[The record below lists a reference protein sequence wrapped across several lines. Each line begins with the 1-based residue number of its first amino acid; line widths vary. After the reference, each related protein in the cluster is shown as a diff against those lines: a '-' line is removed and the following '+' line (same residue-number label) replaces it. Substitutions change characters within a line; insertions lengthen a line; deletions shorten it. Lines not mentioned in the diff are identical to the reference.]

1 MSNLNNMKSA
11 SFYLQKIVDYM
22 RAKTIEHRSINTY
35 LELVKSNET
44 EVFGFL
50 ENIIMNRHR
59 YQIAKQA
66 FIDRAKEQEKFN
78 GNLKIALIV
87 LNAVI
92 GVAVIIAVIVTSKL
106 FSSGAD
112 APSRTNKIKIVIL
125 TITGLFVY
133 TIASYVAIVY
143 CEQLKGDYARAQT
156 YNYMGERFF
165 DKFENIKAVAMY
177 QAHRFAFTEPAGPN
191 RKAIKGFYD
200 EFTTNGKKRAA
211 AKMTLQEI
219 RAHPDWP
226 QIVDNCR
233 PEYAIASYN
242 PQQQPPPQTN
252 MDLVTQKEL
261 DALANEENVLRMWD
275 NPTLLQEIRSKSKS
289 LMGLVTKLKE
299 GDVDDKLNDAAI
311 ADIVKKDLVTLFVQR
326 NIIHMQDVAI
336 KDPSKFDIT
345 PIEQFTVESEQEGVI
360 YLQRNQT
367 SNFVVFDAEKKV
379 CAAFEEKALP
389 KNTVLKYARGSSI
402 FFVKDEKEND
412 RFVFLEAGDLTDLP
426 KEPISDMAP
435 KTDDCINECMDDP
448 TCVAF
453 KYVDDKCR
461 KQISMVR
468 PSYDI
473 VQRECR
479 GPSCTTYKFDIN
491 EIGNPIDRLGFFD
504 AASTSLQQKVFQ
516 LSQKYNF
523 EFKWLNYTDLLR
535 TELEVAYASN
545 EIDMVM
551 VKVIEI
557 LEAADLMARNSTKA
571 VGTKF
576 ISQDRFISKLD
587 DMTLGD
593 VLFYRKNVVQ
603 KLYDVIYVL
612 HGKVEEGLANPTS
625 VEQNMFVEKE
635 RALARQKILV
645 YSLASCLVLAYA
657 YYVADTY
664 EKSGKDVSYITL
676 LMPLIVVGVVASI
689 MVSYHIKQ
697 ESMYD
702 YNKTVLESNN
712 TKLLDSIFILTVAV
726 DKLQKQAPN
735 KSVKAKISELQ
746 IREETKQSIYDNIV
760 EVINML
766 ERCNLTTDAANVL
779 LPFPYVDISINVSMI
794 LVSAGVIMYMVS
806 TMSPV
811 ENIFQIRLTNKIIRL
826 VQDHPGKYLMKD
838 FPELNCLAPDTS
850 SLKVVGVIVFIII
863 SMMFSTKVLRSSS
876 EFGQGLYN
884 SRYFAEARCVK

>member
-11 SFYLQKIVDYM
+11 SFYLQKIVDFM
-22 RAKTIEHRSINTY
+22 RAKTIEHKSINNY
-35 LELVKSNET
+35 LELVKANEN

-50 ENIIMNRHR
+50 ENVIMNRHR

-66 FIDRAKEQEKFN
+66 FVDRAKEQEKFN

-87 LNAVI
+87 LNAVVGI
-92 GVAVIIAVIVTSKL
+92 VVVIAVLMTTKL
-106 FSSGAD
+106 FGSGPD
-112 APSRTNKIKIVIL
+112 APSRSSKFKIVIL

-133 TIASYVAIVY
+133 TIASYVSILY
-143 CEQLKGDYARAQT
+143 CDQLKGDYARAQT

-165 DKFENIKAVAMY
+165 DKFENTKAVAMY

-191 RKAIKGFYD
+191 KKVIKGYYD
-200 EFTTNGKKRAA
+200 EFVTNGKKRSAS
-211 AKMTLQEI
+211 KMSLQEI
-219 RAHPDWP
+219 RTHPDWP

-233 PEYAIASYN
+233 PEYASAVT
-242 PQQQPPPQTN
+242 QQQPQQTTN
-252 MDLVTQKEL
+252 MDIVTQKEL

-275 NPTLLQEIRSKSKS
+275 NPTLLKEIRTKSKS

-299 GDVDDKLNDAAI
+299 GDIDDKLNDAAI
-311 ADIVKKDLVTLFVQR
+311 ATIIKKDLVSLFIQR
-326 NIIHMQDVAI
+326 DIIHMKDVAV
-336 KDPSKFDIT
+336 KDSTKFDIT
-345 PIEQFTVESEQEGVI
+345 PVEQFTVESEQEGII
-360 YLQRNQT
+360 YLQRNPT
-367 SNFVVFDAEKKV
+367 CNFVVFDADKKV

-402 FFVKDEKEND
+402 FFVKDEKENN
-412 RFVFLEAGDLTDLP
+412 RFVYLEAGELTDLP

-435 KTDDCINECMDDP
+435 KTNDCINECMDDP
-448 TCVAF
+448 TCVGF
-453 KYVDDKCR
+453 KFVDEKCR
-461 KQISMVR
+461 KQIAMVR
-468 PSYDI
+468 PSFDI
-473 VQRECR
+473 VQRECK
-479 GPSCTTYKFDIN
+479 GASCITYKFDIN
-491 EIGNPIDRLGFFD
+491 EIGDQIDRLGFFD
-504 AASTSLQQKVFQ
+504 AASSSLQQKVFQ
-516 LSQKYNF
+516 FSQKYEF
-523 EFKWLNYTDLLR
+523 EFKWLNYTDLIR
-535 TELEVAYASN
+535 TELEIAYASN

-551 VKVIEI
+551 VKVIEV
-557 LEAADLMARNSTKA
+557 LEAADFMARNSTKS

-576 ISQDRFISKLD
+576 ISLDRFISKLD

-593 VLFYRKNVVQ
+593 VMFYRKNVIQ

-612 HGKVEEGLANPTS
+612 HGKVEEGIANPTS

-664 EKSGKDVSYITL
+664 GNNGGKTVSYIPL
-676 LMPLIVVGVVASI
+676 LMPLIVVGVVSSI
-689 MVSYHIKQ
+689 MISYHIKQ

-726 DKLQKQAPN
+726 DKLQKQVPN
-735 KSVKAKISELQ
+735 KSVKSKIKELY

-766 ERCNLTTDAANVL
+766 ERCNLTTDATNVL

-806 TMSPV
+806 SMSPV

-863 SMMFSTKVLRSSS
+863 SIMFSTKVLRSSS